1 MRDASDCTRTEYGNF
16 RESIGMLRM
25 LREPPTSLQRS
36 LEKVG
41 YARPFGDPEMPIL
54 IGRRSGLVHIFSS
67 ILC

>member
-16 RESIGMLRM
+16 RVPTGMLRM
-25 LREPPTSLQRS
+25 LREPTTSLQRG

-54 IGRRSGLVHIFSS
+54 TGRRSGLVHAFSS